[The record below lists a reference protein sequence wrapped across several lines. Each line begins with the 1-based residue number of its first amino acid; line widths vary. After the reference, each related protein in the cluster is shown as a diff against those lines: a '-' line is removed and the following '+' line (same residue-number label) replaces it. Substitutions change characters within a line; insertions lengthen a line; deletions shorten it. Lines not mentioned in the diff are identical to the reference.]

1 MCGIVGYLGE
11 KPAAPLLLE
20 GLAKLEYR
28 GYDSAGI
35 ALVGSADGSI
45 EAKKSKKQRIIAP
58 LDVYKAKGRLS
69 VLSEKIDGGKDFTAT
84 AGIGHTRWATH
95 GKPSDENS
103 HPHRSAS
110 GLFAVV
116 HNGIIENY
124 GILKTQLQNDGVV
137 FASETD
143 TEVIAHLID
152 KFYTGDFLQAVRA
165 AVQQLEGSFALGV
178 ICAEHPDEIIAV
190 RNASPLIVGLSDTG
204 NFIASDIP
212 AVLAHTRRFI
222 QLCDNELVR
231 LRRDGVEVFD
241 KTGHP
246 LQKQEMTVNWSV
258 ESAERGG
265 YDHFMIK
272 EIMEQPQALSAT
284 ISPRI
289 DESGGIV
296 LDGIHFTPE
305 QIQSLER
312 IYIVACGSAY
322 HAGVVG
328 KYVMEKLTRIP
339 VEVDVASE
347 FRYRD
352 PLVNEKT
359 LVIIISQSG
368 ETADTLAALRE
379 AKHRGARVISI
390 VNVVGSSIANESDDV
405 LYTWAG
411 PEISVATTKA
421 YSTQLTMLYMLA
433 FHIAQLRGTLSD
445 RDLRR
450 LISALI
456 RLPDMVSGILRQA
469 NELKQLAQRYAYLE
483 HAYFIGR
490 NLDYAIA
497 LEASLK
503 LKEISYIHSEAYPA
517 GELKHGTISLIE
529 EGTFVVALACCEKLF
544 EKTMSNI
551 KEVKARGAEVLVIT
565 TDDCRDIMPDV
576 DHVLYIPKTNDLLMP
591 SLEVVPMQLLGY
603 YIALAR
609 KCDIDK
615 PRNLAKSVTVE

>member
-1 MCGIVGYLGE
+1 MCGIVGFIGR

-35 ALVGSADGSI
+35 ALVDAAGVAI
-45 EAKKSKKQRIIAP
+45 
-58 LDVYKAKGRLS
+58 YKAKGRLS
-69 VLSEKIDGGKDFTAT
+69 VLSDKIHGGEGLEAT
-84 AGIGHTRWATH
+84 TGIGHTRWATH

-110 GLFAVV
+110 GRFAVV

-124 GILKTQLQNDGVV
+124 AALKKGLQDKGVE
-137 FASETD
+137 FLSETD
-143 TEVIAHLID
+143 TEVIAHLIEQS
-152 KFYTGDFLQAVRA
+152 YTGDFLEAVRA
-165 AVQQLEGSFALGV
+165 AVAQLEGSYALGV
-178 ICAEHPDEIIAV
+178 LCAEHPDEIVAV
-190 RNASPLIVGLSDTG
+190 RKASPLIVGLAEEG

-212 AVLAHTRRFI
+212 AVLAHTRRI
-222 QLCDNELVR
+222 LQLADGEVVR
-231 LRRDGVEVFD
+231 LTREGAQVMDVSGRPIE
-241 KTGHP
+241 KE
-246 LQKQEMTVNWSV
+246 EMQVTWDVT
-258 ESAERGG
+258 SAEKGG
-265 YDHFMIK
+265 HAHFMIK
-272 EIMEQPQALSAT
+272 EILEQPQALSAT
-284 ISPRI
+284 VSPRI
-289 DESGGIV
+289 GADGTIV
-296 LDGIHFTPE
+296 LDGI
-305 QIQSLER
+305 SLTAAQLRRVKR
-312 IYIVACGSAY
+312 IAIIACGSAY

-328 KYVMEKLTRIP
+328 KYVLEKLTRIP
-339 VEVDVASE
+339 VDVDVASE

-352 PLVNEKT
+352 PIVDEHT
-359 LVIIISQSG
+359 LAIVISQSG

-379 AKHRGARVISI
+379 AKKRGARVLSI
-390 VNVVGSSIANESDDV
+390 VNVVGSSIASESDDV

-421 YSTQLTMLYMLA
+421 YSTQLVMMYLIA
-433 FHIAQLRGTLSD
+433 FYIAHKLGRIDDKDQ
-445 RDLRR
+445 RR
-450 LISALI
+450 LLSALI
-456 RLPDMVSGILRQA
+456 RLPDMVAGILRQA
-469 NELKQLAQRYAYLE
+469 PDLQQLAQRYAYLE

-490 NLDYAIA
+490 NLDYAVA

-529 EGTFVVALACCEKLF
+529 EGTFVVALACCDKLI

-551 KEVKARGAEVLVIT
+551 KEVKARGAEVLVLT
-565 TDDCRDIMPDV
+565 TDDNREVLPEA
-576 DHVLYIPKTNDLLMP
+576 DHVIYIPKTNDLLMP

-609 KCDIDK
+609 HCDIDK